1 MKGNTVV
8 RNTTAEQARP
18 RWRGAARWVAVL
30 AATVIALHFLRG
42 RMPSWSSI
50 EGAWRQARPGWM
62 VVAALTEA
70 LSLSLFARQ
79 QRWLFGAFGVR
90 MSRRHMLAVTY
101 SRSAMSM
108 ALPAGSVVSAG
119 FAIEE
124 FHRRGAER
132 ATSVTVMVLSGVA
145 SLAGLVSLYGV
156 GAAGLGLVHA
166 AATHPARTA
175 ALALVA
181 AVLAGSAFVF
191 VRGRLRARAGGPGRR
206 GPVVPVSENATWQN
220 RARAWVRDQVTAMA
234 ELSPKHWAGAVGLA
248 MANWCTDLV
257 CLIAVAHAFDLHVDA
272 VTIAAVYLAVQ
283 LVRQIPLSPGGIG
296 LIETSLM
303 AGLLLNGADNAAA
316 AGVVLGYRV
325 LSCWLI
331 IPIGMASWL
340 WLSRT
345 AERSLVVEPLAAANL
360 AAEPVSVP

>member
-1 MKGNTVV
+1 
-8 RNTTAEQARP
+8 
-18 RWRGAARWVAVL
+18 VAVL
-30 AATVIALHFLRG
+30 AVTVIAFHLLWG
-42 RMPSWSSI
+42 RLPSWSSI
-50 EGAWRQARPGWM
+50 EAAWSQARPGWL
-62 VVAALTEA
+62 VAAALAEA
-70 LSLSLFARQ
+70 VSLSLFARQ
-79 QRWLFGAFGVR
+79 QQWLFGAFGVR
-90 MSRRHMLAVTY
+90 MSRGHMLAVTY

-119 FAIEE
+119 FAIAE

-145 SLAGLVSLYGV
+145 SLLGLVSLYGV
-156 GAAGLGLVHA
+156 GAAGLGVVHTA
-166 AATHPARTA
+166 AAHPVVTVVLSLA
-175 ALALVA
+175 ALALGWGAIA
-181 AVLAGSAFVF
+181 AM
-191 VRGRLRARAGGPGRR
+191 RGLLHTRGAKPGRR
-206 GPVVPVSENATWQN
+206 GAVMSPAGGSPTWQN
-220 RARAWVRDQVTAMA
+220 RTRVWIRNQAKAMT
-234 ELSPKHWAGAVGLA
+234 ELSVKHWAGAVGLA
-248 MANWCTDLV
+248 MANWCADLV
-257 CLIAVAHAFDLHVDA
+257 CLIAVAHAFDLRVNF

-345 AERSLVVEPLAAANL
+345 AKRSLVTESLPASNAVALAAG
-360 AAEPVSVP
+360 PVSVP